1 MALGTTGINTTL
13 VSKEIGA
20 GSTDVGTLCKHTNIN
35 KWSKYKPVQH
45 SKRVGLVDAD
55 FKSVRSGMNIPSVMA
70 HPSSG
75 YVPIMDYYRNNP
87 NFEFTYNKPRGVN
100 ATYGWDEPF
109 RLGDFRGYEHSAD
122 IFYDVEVIPEIV
134 ASPLRVN
141 LYNFDTAGWLD
152 WSALNL
158 DSLYFGA
165 VVVRRNQTSPASL
178 IWAPE
183 PLSGSDN
190 RLQYPLTP
198 TPPTGTQYDV
208 FAVIGEPP
216 LDPEDPDNN
225 LFYLLQDGHRVVK
238 YGQVLTVSLDAE
250 WMGSNVEW
258 YVYITNNGTSGY
270 ETMTE
275 CEILIRYA
283 DNSPDPEIDELEP
296 GERRISLGT
305 LTIQPQSSINHSEQT
320 LGALPDFV
328 NRGGV
333 VYFNSAR
340 TMYNTSTEVIWS

>member
-1 MALGTTGINTTL
+1 MALPLTGISVSL
-13 VSKEIGA
+13 VRDTIGA
-20 GSTDVGTLCKHTNIN
+20 GSNDVGTLCKHTNIN

-109 RLGDFRGYEHSAD
+109 RLGDFRGYEYTAN
-122 IFYDVEVIPEIV
+122 IFYDVEVIPQIV
-134 ASPLRVN
+134 VSPVRVN

-158 DSLYFGA
+158 ESLYFGA
-165 VVVRRNQTSPASL
+165 VVVKRNQTSPASL

-190 RLQYPLTP
+190 RLWYNLISTP
-198 TPPTGTQYDV
+198 TSRTQYDV

-225 LFYLLQDGHRVVK
+225 LFYLLQDGHRVVT
-238 YGQVLTVSLDAE
+238 YIQVLSVSLIAE
-250 WMGSNVEW
+250 RMGSSIEW
-258 YVYITNNGTSGY
+258 VLHITNNGTSGY
-270 ETMTE
+270 ETMTN

-283 DNSPDPEIDELEP
+283 DNNPDTEIDELEP

-305 LTIQPQSSINHSEQT
+305 LTILPESYINESEQT
-320 LGALPDFV
+320 ANVLPEFAT
-328 NRGGV
+328 RGGTI
-333 VYFNSAR
+333 YFNSSWTA
-340 TMYNTSTEVIWS
+340 YNTSSEIIWS

>member
-1 MALGTTGINTTL
+1 MALPNTNLSVSMVKSTL
-13 VSKEIGA
+13 GA
-20 GSTDVGTLCKHTNIN
+20 ATNDVGGLCIHPNIN

-45 SKRVGLVDAD
+45 SKRTGLVDAD
-55 FKSVRSGMNIPSVMA
+55 FKSVRSGMNIPSVIA

-100 ATYGWDEPF
+100 VTNGWNEPF
-109 RLGDFRGYEHSAD
+109 RLGDFRGYEHTAN
-122 IFYDVEVIPEIV
+122 IFYDVEVVPYIV
-134 ASPLRVN
+134 VSPLRVD
-141 LYNFDTAGWLD
+141 LYNFDTPGWLD

-158 DSLYFGA
+158 DSLHFGA
-165 VVVRRNQTSPASL
+165 VIVRRNQTSPASL

-190 RLQYPLTP
+190 RLQYPITP
-198 TPPTGTQYDV
+198 TPPTGTQYDI

-225 LFYLLQDGHRVVK
+225 LFYLLQDGHRVVT
-238 YGQVLTVSLDAE
+238 YGEVLTVSLSAE
-250 WMGSNVEW
+250 WIGSNVEW
-258 YVYITNNGTSGY
+258 HIYIKNNGTVGP
-270 ETMTE
+270 ETMNS

-283 DNSPDPEIDELEP
+283 DNSPDTEIDELEP

-305 LTIQPQSSINHSEQT
+305 LTIQPQEYINPSEQAW
-320 LGALPDFV
+320 GALPDFV
-328 NRGGV
+328 NRGGM

-340 TMYNTSTEVIWS
+340 TMYNRSTEVIWS